1 MAKPKTVRPTHPNKG
16 VELSY
21 KRAID
26 KLVDEMAHSI
36 EYWIEAAYK
45 NNTPDMAMDALP
57 SQVLAKRLAEVG
69 KRWIKRFDDM
79 AATIAERFIQS
90 GKKATDSSM
99 QQSFKDAGWT
109 VQFKPTKTIRDAMNA
124 SVVEN
129 VSLIK
134 SIPQQ
139 YLKNVEGA
147 VMRGFTN
154 GRDLKQISDELQKH
168 YGVTKRRAAFIAR
181 DQSNKLT
188 ATVTQARRIELG
200 LFKAVWI
207 HSAGGK
213 VPRASHVKAGKD
225 KLEYD
230 VREGA
235 LIDGAYIQPGY
246 LPNCRCVSR
255 TVLPY

>member
-1 MAKPKTVRPTHPNKG
+1 MKQKTARPVHANAGVRARYQRDL
-16 VELSY
+16 E
-21 KRAID
+21 

-57 SQVLAKRLAEVG
+57 SQVLAKRLQEVG

-79 AATIAERFIQS
+79 AATIAECFIQS
-90 GKKATDSSM
+90 GKKATDSAM
-99 QQSFKDAGWT
+99 MQSFKDAGWT
-109 VQFKPTKTIRDAMNA
+109 VQFKPTKAIRDAMNA
-124 SVVEN
+124 SIIEN
-129 VSLIK
+129 VNLIK
-134 SIPQQ
+134 SIPDQ
-139 YLKNVEGA
+139 YLKNVTGTI
-147 VMRGFTN
+147 MRGVAN

-181 DQSNKLT
+181 DQANKAN
-188 ATVTQARRIELG
+188 ATITQARRVELG

-207 HSAGGK
+207 HGAGGK
-213 VPRASHVKAGKD
+213 VPRESHVKAGKD
-225 KLEYD
+225 RLEFD

-235 LIDGAYIQPGY
+235 LIDGEYIQPGY

>member
-1 MAKPKTVRPTHPNKG
+1 MKQKTARPVHANKG
-16 VELSY
+16 VELQY
-21 KRAID
+21 KRALD

-45 NNTPDMAMDALP
+45 ANPPSIAQDALP
-57 SQVLAKRLAEVG
+57 SKELAKRLNEVG
-69 KRWIKRFDDM
+69 KRWTKRFDDM

-90 GKKATDSSM
+90 GKKATDSSL

-109 VQFKPTKTIRDAMNA
+109 VQFKPTKAIRDAMNA
-124 SVVEN
+124 SVIEN
-129 VSLIK
+129 VSLIR
-134 SIPQQ
+134 SIPQS
-139 YLKNVEGA
+139 YLKNVEGT
-147 VMRGFTN
+147 VMRGYAA

-181 DQSNKLT
+181 DQSNKLN
-188 ATVTQARRIELG
+188 ATVTQARRVELG

-207 HSAGGK
+207 HSSGGK
-213 VPRASHVKAGKD
+213 HPRPSHVKAGKD

-230 VREGA
+230 VRTGA
-235 LIDGAYIQPGY
+235 LIDGEYIQPGF

-255 TVLPY
+255 VILPF

>member
-1 MAKPKTVRPTHPNKG
+1 MAKPKTARPVHANKG
-16 VELSY
+16 VEARYRRELD
-21 KRAID
+21 RLI
-26 KLVDEMAHSI
+26 DEMHCSI
-36 EYWIEAAYK
+36 QYWVEAAYK
-45 NNTPDMAMDALP
+45 ANPPEITMDALP

-69 KRWIKRFDDM
+69 KRWIKRFDEM

-109 VQFKPTKTIRDAMNA
+109 VQFKPTKAIRDAMNA

-139 YLKNVEGA
+139 YLKNVEGT

-168 YGVTKRRAAFIAR
+168 YGVTKRRAAFIAS
-181 DQSNKLT
+181 DQANKLN

-200 LFKAVWI
+200 LFKAYWV
-207 HSAGGK
+207 HSRGGK
-213 VPRASHVKAGKD
+213 TPRPDHVKAGAD
-225 KLEYD
+225 KLEFD
-230 VREGA
+230 VRQGA
-235 LIDGAYIQPGY
+235 WISGEYIQPGY
-246 LPNCRCVSR
+246 LPRCRCVSR
-255 TVLPY
+255 TILPF

>member
-1 MAKPKTVRPTHPNKG
+1 MKQKTARPVHANAGVRARYQRDL
-16 VELSY
+16 E
-21 KRAID
+21 

-45 NNTPDMAMDALP
+45 ANPPSIAQDALP
-57 SQVLAKRLAEVG
+57 SKELSKRLNEVG
-69 KRWIKRFDDM
+69 KRWTKRFDDM

-90 GKKATDSSM
+90 GKKATDSAM
-99 QQSFKDAGWT
+99 MQSFKDAGWT
-109 VQFKPTKTIRDAMNA
+109 VQFKPTKAIRDAMNA

-129 VSLIK
+129 VSLIR
-134 SIPQQ
+134 SIPQS
-139 YLKNVEGA
+139 YLKNVEGT
-147 VMRGFTN
+147 VMRGYAA

-181 DQSNKLT
+181 DQSSKLT
-188 ATVTQARRIELG
+188 ATVTQSRRVELG

-213 VPRASHVKAGKD
+213 TTRASHVKAGKD
-225 KLEYD
+225 RLEFD
-230 VREGA
+230 VRDGA
-235 LIDGAYIQPGY
+235 LIDGDYIQPGY

-255 TVLPY
+255 TILPF